1 MKMFVAPPNA
11 RSSPAME
18 KGDNGTG
25 IGAGGYQSAHKGIP
39 PPRSRSSA
47 ASLGLKGSSLRSSR
61 IGVCATSTLPY
72 CLSHHASV
80 GLYGSSPYGYTDDA
94 DWPRA
99 AGAHSSTSSG
109 TAPAK
114 RHAKPERQGKLG
126 LATVR
131 PARIRSKNAA
141 TTNAQVTGHRSQG
154 PIIKPVTCDL

>member
-1 MKMFVAPPNA
+1 MKMFVAAPNA

-80 GLYGSSPYGYTDDA
+80 GLYGSSPYGYTDVGDCA
-94 DWPRA
+94 RA
-99 AGAHSSTSSG
+99 AGAHNSANNAK
-109 TAPAK
+109 APK
-114 RHAKPERQGKLG
+114 RRHAPPERTIGEF
-126 LATVR
+126 TV
-131 PARIRSKNAA
+131 
-141 TTNAQVTGHRSQG
+141 V
-154 PIIKPVTCDL
+154 DLL